1 MDVLEIAQA
10 IVWMIA
16 VLDVY
21 RAAKG
26 SVIIHAKERVRESAK
41 ILVQAVAMEHA
52 KVHAIIRAKILVQ
65 EIAMV
70 AMVAMVAADAD
81 PDVHIHVPAHAT
93 VDVMKLV
100 ITLARIPVRI
110 RVKILVIIHAR
121 TPVLE
126 LVLVDVVAIAVG
138 SVLHAMDV
146 LTVAAA
152 TERVLLVVTHPAM
165 RAHIQWCESP
175 EKERSGSLS
184 RGGRVPDFYG

>member
-26 SVIIHAKERVRESAK
+26 SVIIHAKERVRE
-41 ILVQAVAMEHA
+41 LVQAVAMEHA

-70 AMVAMVAADAD
+70 AMGAMVAADAD

-110 RVKILVIIHAR
+110 RVKILVIIHAQ

-146 LTVAAA
+146 LTVAVA

-184 RGGRVPDFYG
+184 RGGRVPD